1 MDWLLFIT
9 FVLVVLY
16 IIRYRKSLV
25 EDAGLFDFNMLPS
38 SLFDEKFYLNSRNVD
53 VFSL

>member
-1 MDWLLFIT
+1 MQ
-9 FVLVVLY
+9 VVISFLALNKG
-16 IIRYRKSLV
+16 YRKSLV

-38 SLFDEKFYLNSRNVD
+38 SLFDENFYLNSRNVD